1 MANKIAILGSN
12 GTIGKILV
20 HELADLNPYAV
31 TRKDCELTD
40 RSQVETFLREYKFD
54 TVINCAAVG
63 GKQTV
68 RDFIKEDL
76 HANLKMFQ
84 NLRSLTNLYGVLI
97 NIGSGAEFDTSQ
109 NISLAKEAMI
119 DERLPKDSYG
129 LSKNI
134 ISRQCRD
141 MSNAVTLRVFG
152 CFHPNEPDF
161 RLLRRFCNHQ
171 RDTFVIDN
179 NRMFSW
185 ISAIDF
191 ADIIK
196 QVINDWK
203 NYPLDINC
211 AYNNPCDLS
220 ELLTTYSKI
229 HGLNKKIEIV
239 NTQGLNYT
247 CDSDL
252 MYSSLNVKF
261 GLESSLKQYK

>member
-20 HELADLNPYAV
+20 RELAELKPYAIS
-31 TRKDCELTD
+31 KQDCDLTN

-54 TVINCAAVG
+54 TVINCAAAG

-84 NLRSLTNLYGVLI
+84 NLRSLANLYGALI

-109 NISLAKEAMI
+109 NISLAKETMI

-129 LSKNI
+129 LSKNL

-152 CFHPNEPDF
+152 CFHPSEPGF
-161 RLLRRFCNHQ
+161 RLLKQFNSSN
-171 RDTFVIDN
+171 DKFYLK
-179 NRMFSW
+179 NRKFSW

-196 QVINDWK
+196 NVIQDWK
-203 NYPLDINC
+203 NYPLDMNC
-211 AYNNPCDLS
+211 AYNYEMDLYEFLTVYS
-220 ELLTTYSKI
+220 EI
-229 HGLNKKIEIV
+229 HRLNKKIEIV
-239 NTQGLNYT
+239 QPRGLDYT
-247 CDSDL
+247 CNSEFL
-252 MYSSLNVKF
+252 YSCHQIKY
-261 GLESSLKQYK
+261 GLERSLKLYE